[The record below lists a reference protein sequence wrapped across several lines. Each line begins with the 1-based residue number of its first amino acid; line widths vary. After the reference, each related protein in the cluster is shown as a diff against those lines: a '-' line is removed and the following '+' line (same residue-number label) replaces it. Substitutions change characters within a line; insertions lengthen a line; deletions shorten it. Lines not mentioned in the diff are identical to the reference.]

1 MNVGEKVK
9 ELRKIKKISINKL
22 SKLSNVNASY
32 ISKLERGENNK
43 PSVDILN
50 KIANSLDVPLSVLT
64 NDDLNYVAD
73 ALKEYE
79 LYSLLEC
86 IKECSDVRTKEIALD
101 YIGIMF
107 NMVESLILDN
117 DSVKLNYIVER
128 IKDIDKDLRIIDKM
142 IQKTNKDI
150 IDDYFKEGE

>member
-1 MNVGEKVK
+1 
-9 ELRKIKKISINKL
+9 
-22 SKLSNVNASY
+22 
-32 ISKLERGENNK
+32 
-43 PSVDILN
+43 
-50 KIANSLDVPLSVLT
+50 
-64 NDDLNYVAD
+64 
-73 ALKEYE
+73 
-79 LYSLLEC
+79 
-86 IKECSDVRTKEIALD
+86 
-101 YIGIMF
+101 MF